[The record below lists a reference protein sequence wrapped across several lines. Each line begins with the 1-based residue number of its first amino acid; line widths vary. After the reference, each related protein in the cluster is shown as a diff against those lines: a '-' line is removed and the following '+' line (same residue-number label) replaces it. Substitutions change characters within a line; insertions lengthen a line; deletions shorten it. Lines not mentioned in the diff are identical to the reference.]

1 MSCEFVKLVT
11 LVLAF
16 ALVGAATPAEA
27 RVAHPSTL
35 PFCTVDV
42 AQPDTEILEDV
53 IGLDRERWTSPEIA
67 TEAWL
72 LSLLSGSLWLEYLWD
87 EVIAI
92 AECESRF
99 KPWAVGDDGRAVGLM
114 QIRADVHSGIAD
126 NFDLYNENDNLS
138 AAWVVYL
145 EAGKSFKPW
154 SCWNRTF

>member
-72 LSLLSGSLWLEYLWD
+72 LSLLSGSLWPEYLWD
-87 EVIAI
+87 EVTAI

-99 KPWAVGDDGRAVGLM
+99 RPWAVGDDGRAVGLM
-114 QIRADVHSGIAD
+114 QIRTDVHPGIAHK
-126 NFDLYNENDNLS
+126 FDLYTASENLS

-154 SCWNRTF
+154 ACWERE